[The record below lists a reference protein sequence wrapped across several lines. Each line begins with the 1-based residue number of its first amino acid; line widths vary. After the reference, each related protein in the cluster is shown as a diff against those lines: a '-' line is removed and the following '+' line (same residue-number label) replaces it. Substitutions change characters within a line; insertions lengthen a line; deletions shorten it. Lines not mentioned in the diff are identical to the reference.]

1 MDTTILVVDDDEAIR
16 ELVREFLSE
25 LEVPPT
31 VVEAGTV
38 EEAMARF
45 EADAPDLMLL
55 DMRLP
60 DGDGLDV
67 LARIRASGAT
77 TPVVV
82 ITADSSSSRT
92 IRAVQGGAWDYLV
105 KPLEPETVRMV
116 VERALA
122 HRTLTET
129 IRSLQETVAEREVP
143 ERIVG
148 ASLAMQEVYK
158 LVGRVASSDVPVLI
172 TGETGTGKELVAET
186 VHENSRRRRGPLVRV
201 NCAALPETLLES
213 ELFGHEKGAFTGAID
228 RRKGRFELSDKG
240 SIFLDEIGEME
251 PSTQKKLL
259 RVLQSGRFERVGGQ
273 ATIEVDV
280 RVIAATNIDL
290 EAAVASGRFRE
301 DLYYR
306 LDVIRIDMP
315 PLRARRD
322 DIPALVAHFLDKY
335 RPISGPPRK
344 ISEEAMT
351 RLIEHDWPGNVRQL
365 ENTIQRAVVLSR
377 GAVIAADD
385 LELDG
390 VPPIRTDLVIDPAAL
405 VEEGLSLDS
414 VLARV
419 ERSLAAE
426 ALRRAEGDAAA
437 ASTRLGIS
445 PERLERALHG
455 AADAAVEDGR

>member
-25 LEVPPT
+25 LAEPPN
-31 VVEAGTV
+31 VIEAGTCA
-38 EEAMARF
+38 EAIERF

-67 LARIRASGAT
+67 LARLRASGAT
-77 TPVVV
+77 VPVVV

-105 KPLEPETVRMV
+105 KPLEPETVRLV

-129 IRSLQETVAEREVP
+129 VRMLQQTVSERDVP
-143 ERIVG
+143 EKIVG
-148 ASLAMQEVYK
+148 ASLAMQAVYK

-186 VHENSRRRRGPLVRV
+186 IHENSRRRRGPLVRV

-213 ELFGHEKGAFTGAID
+213 ELFGHEKGAFTGAVD
-228 RRKGRFELSDKG
+228 RRKGRFELADKG
-240 SIFLDEIGEME
+240 TIFLDEIGEME

-259 RVLQSGRFERVGGQ
+259 RVLQFGRFERVGGQ
-273 ATIEVDV
+273 ATIEVDA
-280 RVIAATNIDL
+280 RIIAATNVDL
-290 EAAVASGRFRE
+290 EAAVADGSFRE

-315 PLRARRD
+315 PLRARGD
-322 DIPALVAHFLDKY
+322 DVPALVAHFLDKY
-335 RPISGPPRK
+335 RPSKGPSKK

-351 RLIEHDWPGNVRQL
+351 RLIEHEWPGNVRQL
-365 ENTIQRAVVLSR
+365 ENTVQRAMVLSR
-377 GAVIAADD
+377 GAVISADD

-390 VPPIRTDLVIDPAAL
+390 TTPTRTDLVVDLAAL
-405 VEEGLSLDS
+405 VQEGLSLNA
-414 VLARV
+414 VMARV
-419 ERSLAAE
+419 ERALATE
-426 ALRRAEGDAAA
+426 ALRRAAGDPAAA
-437 ASTRLGIS
+437 AARLGIT
-445 PERLERALHG
+445 PERFEQAHS
-455 AADAAVEDGR
+455 AAPRSAENDR